1 MKQFYRLLPLLAVLN
16 FAGCASPDYRI
27 GKNPELFASFPPEVQ
42 ELVRKGQVNIGFTP
56 PMVSMALG
64 EPDRKYTRL
73 TEAGSLEVWSYTS
86 TQTRTDRQRVMADV
100 RYYDER
106 GRSRTGSDWIWVDV
120 NHETEYERIR
130 IEFNNGAVSAVD
142 TLQP

>member
-1 MKQFYRLLPLLAVLN
+1 MKAFLLCLLIVLC
-16 FAGCASPDYRI
+16 AGVSGCASPDYRI
-27 GKNPELFASFPPEVQ
+27 KKNPEVFASFPPDVQ

-56 PMVSMALG
+56 PMVEMALG
-64 EPDRKYTRL
+64 EPDRKYARMT
-73 TEAGSLEVWSYTS
+73 AGGSLEVWSYTS
-86 TQTRTDRQRVMADV
+86 TQIKSDRQRVQADI

-106 GRSRTGSDWIWVDV
+106 GRSRSGSDWVWVDV

-130 IEFNNGAVSAVD
+130 IEFTNGAVSAVD